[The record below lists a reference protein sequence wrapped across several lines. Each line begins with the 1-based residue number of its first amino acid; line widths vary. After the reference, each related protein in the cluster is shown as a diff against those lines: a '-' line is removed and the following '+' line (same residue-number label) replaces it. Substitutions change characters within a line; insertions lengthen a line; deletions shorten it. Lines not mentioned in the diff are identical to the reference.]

1 MSGLISVQRSF
12 RVTLLT
18 TLQSLDDVDFTVLA
32 ATSVL
37 GDLIDK
43 CPPAEACRDA
53 FDRMSKATVQM
64 CMSTTGFGPQALRS
78 LPQSQQHYPQTSHS
92 PTATY
97 TSASDTDGRSDADMQ
112 GYPRNTG
119 YFSQQPHQRSR
130 KPVPRFDMNLKDLFS
145 DDETDKRSFSRV
157 SNQVNTMRPPPAPI
171 KPENTLAFTA
181 DLKISPQLRTQG
193 FSFPTQT
200 IPSPQQQPQQPFQST
215 TPTLSPPIS
224 QSPPHPLPSPYQLS
238 PTLSYNAYAQPLSSS
253 AYPDLGFH
261 NDLDF
266 LDSFPVQGPASS
278 MADGAA
284 TQDVGIGFGM
294 GFGDGTHDWSDGN
307 GLDLF
312 DGFFFG
318 PGGTGM

>member
-1 MSGLISVQRSF
+1 
-12 RVTLLT
+12 
-18 TLQSLDDVDFTVLA
+18 
-32 ATSVL
+32 
-37 GDLIDK
+37 
-43 CPPAEACRDA
+43 
-53 FDRMSKATVQM
+53 
-64 CMSTTGFGPQALRS
+64 
-78 LPQSQQHYPQTSHS
+78 
-92 PTATY
+92 
-97 TSASDTDGRSDADMQ
+97 MQ
-112 GYPRNTG
+112 GYPRNTS
-119 YFSQQPHQRSR
+119 YFSQHPHQRTR

-157 SNQVNTMRPPPAPI
+157 SNQVNTMRPPPAPL
-171 KPENTLAFTA
+171 KPEPMAFSA

-193 FSFPTQT
+193 FSF
-200 IPSPQQQPQQPFQST
+200 QQQSQSQQQQGFAQQTP
-215 TPTLSPPIS
+215 PTLSPPPIS

-238 PTLSYNAYAQPLSSS
+238 ATLQSPSPYTYPQSSLSSS
-253 AYPDLGFH
+253 YPDLGFH

-266 LDSFPVQGPASS
+266 LDSFPVPGSS
-278 MADGAA
+278 GNGTGGAVVD

>member
-1 MSGLISVQRSF
+1 
-12 RVTLLT
+12 
-18 TLQSLDDVDFTVLA
+18 
-32 ATSVL
+32 
-37 GDLIDK
+37 
-43 CPPAEACRDA
+43 
-53 FDRMSKATVQM
+53 MSKATIQM
-64 CMSTTGFGPQALRS
+64 CMSTTGFGPQALRA
-78 LPQSQQHYPQTSHS
+78 LPLSQQHYPQT
-92 PTATY
+92 PNTTY
-97 TSASDTDGRSDADMQ
+97 TSASDTDRQSDADMQ
-112 GYPRNTG
+112 GYSRNTG
-119 YFSQQPHQRSR
+119 YFSQHPHQRTR

-157 SNQVNTMRPPPAPI
+157 SNQVTTMRPPPTPI
-171 KPENTLAFTA
+171 KPESGLHFTA

-193 FSFPTQT
+193 YNAFSQAQA
-200 IPSPQQQPQQPFQST
+200 QQQQQHQQQHHQHHQHHQQPPFSST

-224 QSPPHPLPSPYQLS
+224 HSPPLPSPYQHLS
-238 PTLSYNAYAQPLSSS
+238 PNMTAPYPAPAYPQSQSMSS

-266 LDSFPVQGPASS
+266 LDSFPVQGAASGA
-278 MADGAA
+278 ADGAA

>member
-1 MSGLISVQRSF
+1 
-12 RVTLLT
+12 
-18 TLQSLDDVDFTVLA
+18 
-32 ATSVL
+32 
-37 GDLIDK
+37 
-43 CPPAEACRDA
+43 
-53 FDRMSKATVQM
+53 MSKATIQM
-64 CMSTTGFGPQALRS
+64 CMSTTGFGPQALRA
-78 LPQSQQHYPQTSHS
+78 LPQSQQHYPQT
-92 PTATY
+92 PNTAY
-97 TSASDTDGRSDADMQ
+97 ASASDTDRQSDADMQ
-112 GYPRNTG
+112 GYARNPG
-119 YFSQQPHQRSR
+119 YFSQQPHQRTR

-157 SNQVNTMRPPPAPI
+157 SNQVTTMRPPPTPI
-171 KPENTLAFTA
+171 KPESSMQFTA

-193 FSFPTQT
+193 YNTFAQAPSM
-200 IPSPQQQPQQPFQST
+200 PSPQQQHLHQQQQQQQQHQTPFSST

-224 QSPPHPLPSPYQLS
+224 QSSPYQLPSALPYPSFS
-238 PTLSYNAYAQPLSSS
+238 PSQPLSSS
-253 AYPDLGFH
+253 YPDIGFH

-266 LDSFPVQGPASS
+266 LDSFPVQGNGGVGGT
-278 MADGAA
+278 DGAA

>member
-1 MSGLISVQRSF
+1 
-12 RVTLLT
+12 
-18 TLQSLDDVDFTVLA
+18 
-32 ATSVL
+32 
-37 GDLIDK
+37 
-43 CPPAEACRDA
+43 
-53 FDRMSKATVQM
+53 
-64 CMSTTGFGPQALRS
+64 
-78 LPQSQQHYPQTSHS
+78 
-92 PTATY
+92 
-97 TSASDTDGRSDADMQ
+97 MQ
-112 GYPRNTG
+112 GYSRNTS
-119 YFSQQPHQRSR
+119 YFSQHPHQRTR

-157 SNQVNTMRPPPAPI
+157 SNQVNTMRPPPTPM
-171 KPENTLAFTA
+171 KPENGLQFTA

-193 FSFPTQT
+193 FGFAQTQT
-200 IPSPQQQPQQPFQST
+200 MSSQQQQQSFSST

-224 QSPPHPLPSPYQLS
+224 QSPPQPIPSPYQMS
-238 PTLSYNAYAQPLSSS
+238 ATLPYQAYTQSQSMSS

-266 LDSFPVQGPASS
+266 LDSFPVQGSASS